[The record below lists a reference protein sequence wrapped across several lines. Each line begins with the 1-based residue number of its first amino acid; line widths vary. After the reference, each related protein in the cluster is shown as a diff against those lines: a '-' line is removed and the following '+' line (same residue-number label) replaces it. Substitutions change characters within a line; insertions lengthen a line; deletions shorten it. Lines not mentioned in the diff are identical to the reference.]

1 MGGPGKW
8 NKDTVVKI
16 VMADLIGHSTVRVK
30 FTLYKFGDWRN
41 SSLFFTVDDK
51 EPESTDYT

>member
-8 NKDTVVKI
+8 NKDTVLKF
-16 VMADLIGHSTVRVK
+16 VMGDLTGHSSIRIK

-41 SSLFFTVDDK
+41 SSVFFTIDGK
-51 EPESTDYT
+51 EPEVMG